1 MQLKY
6 AEICENKDSICNYM
20 QKYELNMLKYATK
33 ICRNMQKYAQKYAK
47 YAEVLILHI
56 FHIYALPT
64 LLMRLATVA
73 QCLVGPGA
81 FAAGVQGPSPAG
93 RAASLSDS
101 PPAAR

>member
-47 YAEVLILHI
+47 YDEVLILHI
-56 FHIYALPT
+56 FHIYGLPT
-64 LLMRLATVA
+64 LLMDR
-73 QCLVGPGA
+73 
-81 FAAGVQGPSPAG
+81 
-93 RAASLSDS
+93 D
-101 PPAAR
+101 